1 MVELP
6 RGIIKHTQLLRHDP
20 DNGIYGDCWRATVA
34 SLLRLPIEEVPHV
47 CDGPDDGKA
56 SDRMRAFLYTRNCA
70 LIQIPFNG
78 DMSLEQVLEYVGS
91 LPVSGGLHWCLMGTS
106 RTGCN
111 HVVICKGNEIV
122 HDPSITQSGIV
133 GPANDG
139 LWWAEWIVQRPA
151 CDATTPAPSQQK
163 HADDCQWNKTR
174 LTIQRRCTCGA
185 RDAEQPAPQ
194 DQTMPRLTFPIL
206 NGNGARIDYQ
216 LVADHGGQ
224 AQKNHYQSVERLA
237 QRGGLSW
244 CELHAVLHDRAYQK
258 MDQNTAII
266 ECRSLEARYLAALA
280 PPPPQSNSEGK
291 L

>member
-122 HDPSITQSGIV
+122 HDPSITQSGII

-151 CDATTPAPSQQK
+151 CDA
-163 HADDCQWNKTR
+163 
-174 LTIQRRCTCGA
+174 
-185 RDAEQPAPQ
+185 
-194 DQTMPRLTFPIL
+194 L
-206 NGNGARIDYQ
+206 N
-216 LVADHGGQ
+216 
-224 AQKNHYQSVERLA
+224 
-237 QRGGLSW
+237 
-244 CELHAVLHDRAYQK
+244 
-258 MDQNTAII
+258 
-266 ECRSLEARYLAALA
+266 
-280 PPPPQSNSEGK
+280 PPPEMREATPQSDALPSPQQREESR
-291 L
+291 